1 VESNCPIRQEQAL
14 LHVSPKH
21 PLLLHNDIKCF
32 TKEIHRV
39 VGSSTN
45 EAGGL
50 RFIGRVFRSE
60 FTRFN
65 RYNTQSP
72 ITRQDGRVTR
82 GIGVNVPGEE

>member
-1 VESNCPIRQEQAL
+1 M
-14 LHVSPKH
+14 
-21 PLLLHNDIKCF
+21 
-32 TKEIHRV
+32 
-39 VGSSTN
+39 VGSGAN

-82 GIGVNVPGEE
+82 GIGVNVPAEE